1 MSELPY
7 VLKTLQLKSRR
18 GPLYQ
23 VMSQK
28 NRELKAMT
36 TYNEKQKHADCFV
49 EQRTDSRVRLV

>member
-23 VMSQK
+23 VIK
-28 NRELKAMT
+28 ELKAVT
-36 TYNEKQKHADCFV
+36 TYNEKQKHADCFL